1 MNELEWFVKISGNTG
16 SDPGLVQGT
25 GGNLSVKLGGN
36 MMIKS
41 SGVRMDAVTD
51 GSGWSVVDHGKIA
64 GIYGGSFDEAVAD
77 SVVASSVI
85 KGGRP
90 SIETGFHSFL
100 GKYVVH
106 LHPVHLNA
114 VLCCKNSA
122 GMLSEIF
129 REEEFLWIPY
139 VKVGH
144 RLAAEIKK
152 RRPHK
157 RIIFIENN
165 GIIASSDDPYE
176 CMNIISSVGT
186 RVYNYLM
193 SRIPSFKPFSY
204 TAPKQEPGRCA
215 STSDSVLRGSSGIFS
230 GFLFPDAVVF
240 SLSEKIKIDTGG
252 VTYLMD
258 YANAVNIDGVL
269 AAHAYIK
276 ENAAKLGTPKYLTET
291 ETGDI
296 TGMESEKYRRKMVGL

>member
-1 MNELEWFVKISGNTG
+1 MNELEWLVKTSRSVG
-16 SDPGLVQGT
+16 SKPEFVQGT
-25 GGNLSVKLGGN
+25 GGNLSVKLGEN

-41 SGVRMDAVTD
+41 SGVRMDAVTE
-51 GSGWSVVDHGKIA
+51 GSGWSVVNHGKIA
-64 GIYGGSFDEAVAD
+64 GIYGGGFDETGAD
-77 SVVASSVI
+77 SVVASSVA

-100 GKYVVH
+100 GKYIVH

-144 RLAAEIKK
+144 HLAAEIKK
-152 RRPHK
+152 RRCDEG
-157 RIIFIENN
+157 IIFLENH
-165 GIIASSDDPYE
+165 GIIASSDDPDE
-176 CMNIISSVGT
+176 CMNIISSVMAD
-186 RVYNYLM
+186 VDNYLM

-215 STSDSVLRGSSGIFS
+215 STSDAVLRGSSGIFS

-240 SLSEKIKIDTGG
+240 SLSEKIKIDAGG

-269 AAHAYIK
+269 AAHAHIK
-276 ENAAKLGTPKYLTET
+276 ENAAKLGTLKYLTES
-291 ETGDI
+291 EISDI
-296 TGMESEKYRRKMVGL
+296 LGMESEK